1 MSLCRLTSPPRS
13 RARPAAGRVGCLLA
27 GALAGAPSPPTIW
40 PLILPALAV
49 LCLAA
54 RRLAPGAAFRAG
66 WLWGLALAAGQLN
79 WILVVL
85 TEYGDLSWFLAVPA
99 LLILTGY
106 LALYPAAFAAL
117 LARLG
122 RGGIGQMVAAPVAWL
137 GLEWLRGEAL
147 TGFPWLPLGAALT
160 GELRLIQGAE
170 LVGALGLSGLLVL
183 LGALLARA
191 LERGTLPGR
200 LACLAA
206 GAALLALGWFWG
218 GERIAAVRAAMDRAP
233 RLTVSVVQGDVP
245 IRELWDPRR
254 RLAIVERHLALTRSQ
269 AGGVGERPWL
279 VVWSESAAPFVFGRD
294 PLPSELILAGA
305 RDLAADII
313 FGTIGLV
320 PKDGQNRLTNR
331 SALATARG
339 EPGGEYDKVHL
350 VPFGE
355 YVPWGR
361 VLFFVRALATGVATI
376 CPARWGARSTAGGWS
391 WSPDLLRVHLRRA
404 GPGAEAEGRPAHR
417 QPDQR
422 RLVRPHRGQRPA
434 SFAPAVAGGGEPPG
448 GGPGGQLR
456 DQRLHPARRLQ
467 RGADRA
473 LRGRRRAP
481 AAAAQGP
488 DDHPCPPGRPAG
500 AHRPGT
506 RRAGPLGRVVARPRQ
521 GGGRCSRSLRRAWR
535 GCAAGW
541 T

>member
-1 MSLCRLTSPPRS
+1 MSLCRLTSPPAIPGS
-13 RARPAAGRVGCLLA
+13 ARGWAVGCLLA
-27 GALAGAPSPPTIW
+27 GALAGGAFPPYDVW

-206 GAALLALGWFWG
+206 GEALLALGWFWG

-361 VLFFVRALATGVATI
+361 VLFFVRALATVGGDHLPGAVGSTIHGGGVELGPLI
-376 CPARWGARSTAGGWS
+376 CYESIFAELAREQKRRGARLIVNQTNDAWFGRTGASAQHLS
-391 WSPDLLRVHLRRA
+391 HLRLRA
-404 GPGAEAEGRPAHR
+404 VENRLAVARAANSGISGFILPDGSSEGLTGLFVAAAET
-417 QPDQR
+417 R
-422 RLVRPHRGQRPA
+422 RLPLMDLTTIHARLGDLPGPIALGLAGLGLLAAWWRGRGKEEED
-434 SFAPAVAGGGEPPG
+434 V
-448 GGPGGQLR
+448 
-456 DQRLHPARRLQ
+456 
-467 RGADRA
+467 RGA
-473 LRGRRRAP
+473 
-481 AAAAQGP
+481 
-488 DDHPCPPGRPAG
+488 
-500 AHRPGT
+500 
-506 RRAGPLGRVVARPRQ
+506 
-521 GGGRCSRSLRRAWR
+521 
-535 GCAAGW
+535 
-541 T
+541 